1 MARGKIAGFELK
13 VQPRENL
20 NSVPAEIPRDI
31 GSNPIGATYFLYIRL
46 RPNSRHPGCRSDWG
60 YFIFSLAAAHPNPT
74 DKFGTN
80 LDA

>member
-31 GSNPIGATYFLYIRL
+31 GSNPIGATLSF
-46 RPNSRHPGCRSDWG
+46 P
-60 YFIFSLAAAHPNPT
+60 
-74 DKFGTN
+74 
-80 LDA
+80 